1 MNRVAIAFLT
11 KDRAELSR
19 RSIEPLLQPDKFDL
33 HWFDGSAT
41 EEGREFFYSRAGQDV
56 FLEHSDVSGGPDAAV
71 VYALTTLLGMRM
83 HKDCPNKPGSKWF
96 YDYTHIALCEND
108 VLLHP
113 DWFGPT
119 MALFECGKA
128 EGLEVG
134 AVSARCYQ
142 DRILI
147 QRDGYAVVHN
157 LGWGMVIFSRRAAEL
172 ALQNMRCPWTTDNVL
187 LFSQLANLDI
197 RKWWAFRGS
206 EQWLCADWR
215 NDAMLAAHGLASL
228 ALTPSPVEM
237 IGQDPPLVEQ
247 GLQIADGRYE
257 LLRNKM
263 AFETYLTRQ
272 EMIRR
277 GNFNPTFPQIHH
289 DSQGYLYFPHQLASI
304 GAETNKLWFLKWS
317 QGFGPFSYLADMTVG
332 GDQPKWVIPVLGPC
346 SVIVSGGEQGGTVH
360 VEDEQSGYELDL
372 ELTPEQQ
379 NGAYQLAVPG
389 SVAYRNVRVT
399 AKTPGVVF
407 YGLRTQIEQPTQPY
421 KFDWNTLPPV

>member
-11 KDRAELSR
+11 KDRTELTR
-19 RSIEPLLQPDKFDL
+19 RSIEPLMQPDKFDL
-33 HWFDGSAT
+33 HWFDGSVT
-41 EEGREFFYSRAGQDV
+41 EEGLSFADKGRFITGFPGLYAQHVGV
-56 FLEHSDVSGGPDAAV
+56 VGGPDAAV
-71 VYALTTLLGMRM
+71 VYAITTLLTYQ
-83 HKDCPNKPGSKWF
+83 
-96 YDYTHIALCEND
+96 YDYIGLCEND

-119 MALFECGKA
+119 MALFERGKA

-157 LGWGMVIFSRRAAEL
+157 LGWGTVIFSRRAAEL
-172 ALQNMRCPWTTDNVL
+172 TLQNMRCSWTTDNVL
-187 LFSQLANLDI
+187 LFSQLANLDT
-197 RKWWAFRGS
+197 RKWWAFRGA

-237 IGQDPPLVEQ
+237 IGQDPPLAEQ
-247 GLQIADGRYE
+247 GLQLADGKFE
-257 LLRNKM
+257 LLRNDM
-263 AFETYLTRQ
+263 AFKTYRDNLKAVREGT
-272 EMIRR
+272 
-277 GNFNPTFPQIHH
+277 FKPTFHQIHR
-289 DSQGYLYFPHQLASI
+289 DSQGYLYFPHQLGAI
-304 GAETNKLWFLKWS
+304 GGSWENCGNWKLKWA
-317 QGFGPFSYLADMTVG
+317 QGFGPFAWRAGEIHNSEMPPYWL
-332 GDQPKWVIPVLGPC
+332 IPVLGPC
-346 SVIVSGGEQGGTVH
+346 SVIVSGGDAGGKVH
-360 VEDEQSGYELDL
+360 VEDEQSGYEIEL
-372 ELTPEQQ
+372 ELTPESQ

-407 YGLRTQIEQPTQPY
+407 YGLRTQIEQPTRPC
-421 KFDWNTLPPV
+421 KFDWNGLPPV

>member
-1 MNRVAIAFLT
+1 MNHIAIAFLT
-11 KDRAELSR
+11 KDRVELTR
-19 RSIEPLLQPDKFDL
+19 RTIEPLLQPDKFDL
-33 HWFDGSAT
+33 HWFDGSKT
-41 EEGREFFYSRAGQDV
+41 EEG
-56 FLEHSDVSGGPDAAV
+56 VSFADKGRVTSGFPGLYAQYVGVVGGPDAAV
-71 VYALTTLLGMRM
+71 VFALTELLA
-83 HKDCPNKPGSKWF
+83 HN
-96 YDYTHIALCEND
+96 YDYIGLCEND
-108 VLLHP
+108 VLLHK

-119 MALFECGKA
+119 MALFERGKA

-157 LGWGMVIFSRRAAEL
+157 LGWGMQIMSRKAAEL
-172 ALQNMRCPWTTDNVL
+172 TLQNMRCPWTTDNVL

-197 RKWWAFRGS
+197 RRWWAFRGS

-237 IGQDPPLVEQ
+237 IGQDPPLAEQ

-257 LLRNKM
+257 LLRNKV
-263 AFETYLTRQ
+263 AFETYRDRQ
-272 EMIRR
+272 QMIRQ
-277 GNFNPTFPQIHH
+277 GEFKPTFPQIHH
-289 DSQGYLYFPHQLASI
+289 DSQGYLYFPHQLGAI
-304 GAETNKLWFLKWS
+304 GAEENKLWFLKWS

-332 GDQPKWVIPVLGPC
+332 GDQPTWTIPVLGPC
-346 SVIVSGGEQGGTVH
+346 SVIVSGGDTGGTVH
-360 VEDEQSGYELDL
+360 VEDEQSGYEIDL

-389 SVAYRNVRVT
+389 TVAYRNVRVT
-399 AKTPGVVF
+399 AKTPGVTF
-407 YGLRTQIEQPTQPY
+407 YGLRTQIEQPTKPY
-421 KFDWNTLPPV
+421 KFDWNQLPPV